1 MRFDLLSCKSLIS
14 SFLFFALCFYNINS
28 FAQSTTFR
36 VKIQPY
42 LAVTNQAFFRT
53 LSLVSEP
60 YSEFVQGFK
69 FEWGYEYELEIR
81 KIKLKNPPMDASNVN
96 YELIRVISKTK
107 APADYTFT
115 LQLVKFIQLDN
126 KAYEPDEL
134 AFQPINDSTYSYFE
148 GIKVVVPDTLKA
160 AFDQTYT
167 NGLRQKGE
175 FNFAND
181 STIRLIRV
189 F

>member
-1 MRFDLLSCKSLIS
+1 MKRECLKIFVVLIAVV
-14 SFLFFALCFYNINS
+14 FCVNG

-36 VKIQPY
+36 VKIQPC

-53 LSLVSEP
+53 LSIVSEP

-81 KIKLKNPPMDASNVN
+81 MMQLKNPPMDASNVN

-107 APADYTFT
+107 VPADYTFT

-148 GIKVVVPDTLKA
+148 GIRVVVPDTLKA